1 MEFKISSMLKCP
13 DDLTAY
19 RGRTKGFIKVLELW
33 EIGNRG
39 KLICQW
45 HGAVLNCGRYFVI
58 QQVL

>member
-1 MEFKISSMLKCP
+1 MLKCP

-19 RGRTKGFIKVLELW
+19 RGHIKGFMKVLELW
-33 EIGNRG
+33 EIARNRG

-45 HGAVLNCGRYFVI
+45 HGAVLTCERHFMI